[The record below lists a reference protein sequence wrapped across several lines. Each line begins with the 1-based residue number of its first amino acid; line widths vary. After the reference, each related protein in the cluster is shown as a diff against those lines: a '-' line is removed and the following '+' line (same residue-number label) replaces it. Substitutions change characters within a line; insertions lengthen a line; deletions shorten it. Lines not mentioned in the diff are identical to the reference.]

1 MEQRL
6 GHTDVRVRR
15 AFPRP
20 ASFKGGNLAVERR
33 ASSTSVPAKHSV
45 TLAETRRLSYTER
58 SLSTSWLV
66 KPVVVTK
73 TDLEPDVAVVKEQ
86 DQKQQ
91 QQQQQQQEQQQLL
104 KQQQKQQPKAATDV
118 AAASTEA
125 TLKRTQSR
133 ADLESKLSAANEA
146 LLQLRRRVESLV
158 EGPEKEACIKAVEA
172 LHQISSLQPPRSPP
186 KPSRRTSAI
195 IMQAVVTVQQP
206 QKQHLADHYC
216 PRSTTEDSILVH

>member
-6 GHTDVRVRR
+6 GHTDVKVRR

-20 ASFKGGNLAVERR
+20 AAFKGGNLAVERR
-33 ASSTSVPAKHSV
+33 ASSTSLPAKHSLP
-45 TLAETRRLSYTER
+45 LAETRRSSYTER
-58 SLSTSWLV
+58 SLSTSWLA

-73 TDLEPDVAVVKEQ
+73 TESEPDVAVVKEQ
-86 DQKQQ
+86 EQK
-91 QQQQQQQEQQQLL
+91 QQQQQQQEQQQPL

-146 LLQLRRRVESLV
+146 LLQLRRRVESLA

-195 IMQAVVTVQQP
+195 IMKAVVTVQQP